1 MGIANDIA
9 SYDAT
14 GQAELVRNGSV
25 SATELVEASIE
36 AAQRV
41 NPQINAIIH
50 PRYDAAVVEA
60 ASPGDGPFAGV
71 PMVVKDLG
79 CVMKGEPH
87 HFGNRALKAIDYRS
101 PVDSSLYRRF
111 RSAGFVAIGRT
122 NAPEMGSTITTEP
135 LAYGPSRNPWNLDHS
150 TGGSSGG
157 SAAAVAAGMVA
168 VGHAND
174 GGGSIRV
181 PASECGLVGLK
192 PSKGRVSQAPLIGES
207 WAGATID
214 GCVTRSVRDTA
225 AVLDAISGYEP
236 GDPYIAPPFARPL
249 ADEVGADPGRLRI
262 GVLDRSPNVPSH
274 PDCEAAVAAAVK
286 LLESLGHHIDDS
298 SPAALVDPA
307 FPDRFVTVVA
317 ASTAHDP
324 VSYTHLTLPTILL
337 V

>member
-1 MGIANDIA
+1 MGIVNDLA
-9 SYDAT
+9 SLDAT
-14 GQAELVRNGSV
+14 AQAELVRSGEA
-25 SATELVEASIE
+25 SATELVDAAID

-50 PRYDAAVVEA
+50 PRYEA
-60 ASPGDGPFAGV
+60 ALAESESPGSGPFAGV

-87 HFGNRALKAIDYRS
+87 HFGNRALKAIGYRS

-111 RSAGFVAIGRT
+111 RAAGFVAIGRT

-135 LAYGPSRNPWNLDHS
+135 LAYGPSRNPWDLDHS

-157 SAAAVAAGMVA
+157 SAAAVAAGIVA

-192 PSKGRVSQAPLIGES
+192 PSRGRVSQAPLIGES

-236 GDPYIAPPFARPL
+236 GDPYTAPAFGRPL
-249 ADEVGADPGRLRI
+249 VDEVGADPGRLRV
-262 GVLDRSPNVPSH
+262 GVLDRSPDVPSH
-274 PDCEAAVAAAVK
+274 PDCEAAVALAAK
-286 LLESLGHHIDDS
+286 LLESLG
-298 SPAALVDPA
+298 
-307 FPDRFVTVVA
+307 
-317 ASTAHDP
+317 
-324 VSYTHLTLPTILL
+324 
-337 V
+337 